1 MVERDPLATQYDAVE
16 DVVDE
21 LVAAGFAEP
30 EEIGR
35 GEFGV
40 VYRCLQQ
47 SLDRTVAVK
56 VLAAD
61 LDAENRERFIREQR
75 AMGRV
80 SGHPNIVTVLEVG
93 ATSGGRPFIVMEY
106 HSRGTLDSLIRKSG
120 PLDWRSALR
129 VGVKIAGALE
139 AAHRAGI
146 LHRDVKP
153 ANILL
158 TEYGDVQL
166 TDFGIARIAGAFE
179 TGAGFIAGTPAFTA
193 PEVLSGAAPTAAAD
207 LYGLGATLFC
217 AVTGHVAFERQRG
230 ESVVAQF
237 LRITGES
244 VPELGTIDM
253 PDALSGAVERAMAK
267 NPADRP
273 ASSRAFGGLT
283 LECPRSAATGS
294 CQVAP
299 EQGPREAI
307 IKELSRHE
315 PRNQQAISMEISR
328 DKSCCSTGNNQAG
341 DQARSEEHTSELQSP
356 LNLVCRLLLE
366 KKKMIKHSKE
376 HK

>member
-129 VGVKIAGALE
+129 IGVRIAGALE
-139 AAHRAGI
+139 TAHQAGI

-158 TEYGDVQL
+158 TDYGEPAL
-166 TDFGIARIAGAFE
+166 TDFGIARVVGGFE
-179 TGAGFIAGTPAFTA
+179 TSSDLIAGTPAFTA
-193 PEVLSGAAPTAAAD
+193 PEVLSGAAPTVASD
-207 LYGLGATLFC
+207 LYGLGATMFC
-217 AVTGHVAFERQRG
+217 ALTGHAAFERRSG

-237 LRITGES
+237 LRS
-244 VPELGTIDM
+244 SKDPVPDLRGIDI
-253 PDALSGAVERAMAK
+253 PDPLARAIEEAMAHD
-267 NPADRP
+267 PAGRP
-273 ASSRAFGGLT
+273 TTAAAFGAERCEIERQIGWGGDGMALRVAADADGTSSRT
-283 LECPRSAATGS
+283 PSAGRRTPA
-294 CQVAP
+294 
-299 EQGPREAI
+299 
-307 IKELSRHE
+307 
-315 PRNQQAISMEISR
+315 
-328 DKSCCSTGNNQAG
+328 
-341 DQARSEEHTSELQSP
+341 
-356 LNLVCRLLLE
+356 
-366 KKKMIKHSKE
+366 
-376 HK
+376 